1 MIYIGMDDTDNAQ
14 SRGTG
19 HIARAI
25 AEILAVDFSLVGV
38 VRHQLLFDPR
48 VRYTAHNSSKSI
60 VLGTSRG
67 VDLADLAKRVGK
79 LMMDD
84 FQEGS
89 DPAVCVASEVPDEVI
104 QYGRRAQLE
113 LITQEEA
120 RALAA
125 KYRIPLLGLG
135 GDEGGVIGALAAVG
149 LAASGNDGR
158 FMMVGQLRQL
168 KGMIPIPAVLAAG
181 IAAVETLD
189 GTPVTEGLVAADKL
203 RPARR
208 RGLPIAI
215 VEWQDDHWQPL
226 KLN

>member
-25 AEILAVDFSLVGV
+25 AEILSVDFSLVGV

-60 VLGTSRG
+60 VLGTGKG

-89 DPAVCVASEVPDEVI
+89 DPGVCVATDVPDEVV
-104 QYGRRAQLE
+104 QYGRRAQTE
-113 LITQEEA
+113 LITQDEA

-125 KYRIPLLGLG
+125 KHRIPLLGLG

-149 LAASGNDGR
+149 LAAGGNDGR
-158 FMMVGQLRQL
+158 FMMVGRLREL
-168 KGMIPIPAVLAAG
+168 KGMLPVSAVLGAG
-181 IAAVETLD
+181 IAAVETAD
-189 GTPVTEGLVAADKL
+189 GKPVTEGLVATDKM

-208 RGLPIAI
+208 RGLPIAV
-215 VEWQDDHWQPL
+215 VEWQQDHWQPL

>member
-1 MIYIGMDDTDNAQ
+1 MIYIGMDDTDNAD

-19 HIARAI
+19 HLARAI
-25 AEILAVDFSLVGV
+25 AQILQVEFSLVGV

-48 VRYTAHNSSKSI
+48 VRYTAHNSSKSVI
-60 VLGTSRG
+60 LG
-67 VDLADLAKRVGK
+67 VDGDVEPIELAKRIGR

-84 FQEGS
+84 FVPGS
-89 DPAVCVASEVPDEVI
+89 DPGVCVAHDVPDEIV
-104 QYGRRAQLE
+104 QYGRRAQSE

-125 KYRIPLLGLG
+125 AHGIPLLGLG

-149 LAASGNDGR
+149 LAASGEDGR
-158 FMMVGQLRQL
+158 YMMVGRLRAL
-168 KGMIPIPAVLAAG
+168 KGMLPVSGVLEAG
-181 IAAVETLD
+181 IAAVETRD
-189 GTPVTEGLVAADKL
+189 GAEVTDGLVATDKL

-208 RGLPIAI
+208 RGLPIAV